1 MGEGTQGAVAARV
14 RNLTKTYGDG
24 ETRVVALDDVSLD
37 LLAGEFTAVMGPSGS
52 GKSTLMHC
60 LAALDAADSG
70 SVMIGEHELTVL
82 KDKALTRLRRDEI
95 GFVFQ
100 SYNLVPTLTARE
112 NILLP
117 LAIAGR
123 SPDEEWYASVIATV

>member
-1 MGEGTQGAVAARV
+1 MSSGGAAARV
-14 RNLTKTYGDG
+14 TDLVKTYGTG
-24 ETRVVALDDVSLD
+24 AAQVRALDGVTLD
-37 LLAGEFTAVMGPSGS
+37 IEAGVFTAVMGPSGS

-60 LAALDAADSG
+60 CAALDTPTSG
-70 SVMIGEHELTVL
+70 EIWLGDTQLGGLHDKQLTL
-82 KDKALTRLRRDEI
+82 LRRRQI

-117 LAIAGR
+117 LSIAGER
-123 SPDEEWYASVIATV
+123 PDQA